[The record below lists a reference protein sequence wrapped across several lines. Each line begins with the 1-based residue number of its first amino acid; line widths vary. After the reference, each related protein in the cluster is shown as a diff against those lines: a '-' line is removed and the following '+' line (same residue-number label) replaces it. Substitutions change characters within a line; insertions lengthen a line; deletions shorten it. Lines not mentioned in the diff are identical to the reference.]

1 MVGMLHVSWSGEP
14 REGVCSPGGAG
25 AGATSGGGDR
35 EVPELEVMLVGRHL
49 LHPEE
54 LGMELGT
61 ELHPHL
67 LEHLSPRPLLTQA
80 TQTGCQEVALPL
92 HKAGRSTGSRAGTQ
106 KGPASDRGARST
118 RRGPQP
124 RAAQEMEHQGPL
136 SACRQGKAGKGG
148 ERSFHLKGYICPTSS
163 HLQQLT

>member
-1 MVGMLHVSWSGEP
+1 M
-14 REGVCSPGGAG
+14 
-25 AGATSGGGDR
+25 
-35 EVPELEVMLVGRHL
+35 PELEVMLVGRHL

-67 LEHLSPRPLLTQA
+67 LEHLSPCPLLTQT